1 MEEET
6 LKTVDVNDRAAYS
19 NGHHEHI
26 VKQSLITFVNIYW
39 TKKIIGLTNYSRI
52 LQVFLQDLIF

>member
-39 TKKIIGLTNYSRI
+39 TNKLFSNSASFFTRFNI
-52 LQVFLQDLIF
+52 LD